1 MASEKALKRD
11 ERIFALEE
19 RDYSPEEEKML
30 KKMSDEFYNKYL
42 KPEIEKAKKDAKKGN

>member
-19 RDYSPEEEKML
+19 KVDSPDDEKRIQ
-30 KKMSDEFYNKYL
+30 KMSDEFFDKYL
-42 KPEIEKAKKDAKKGN
+42 KKAMKDAKKSN